1 MKKVFIFI
9 PLFFFFSCVYS
20 QTIVSVVPDE
30 AEQGDELEITIT
42 GEDTQWTQGTN
53 VLFFKQGSE
62 TIYPSPQTVVSDIVI
77 KGFFYFNSGDE
88 TGLYDVRVENWST
101 GDDVVL
107 EDGFTLIEGLEGS
120 ITSVVPDSAHQV
132 EALTV
137 TITGENT
144 NFLQGSTIL
153 KFTNYEATIYPQ
165 SQNIISN
172 TVIEG
177 DFLFNTDHP
186 VDDYNVIVT
195 HTTGY
200 IALVDGFYLSAALVL
215 PELESIAPDTA
226 EQEETVTITISGQDT
241 HFDYPGINNEVK
253 LTGNALIYGYDINV
267 IDNTTLEATFT
278 FTYYHSTGN
287 YNVKV
292 FNQLDGTL
300 TLEDAFTLETGPNA
314 PGIVMVEP
322 DSAMQTEEVWIT
334 VTGENVDFEQS
345 SPTLYLHQENG
356 SIIFPVDQNVINDT
370 VVEGDFF
377 FNPNQNTGFYDVK
390 VGNTVAFLADG
401 FYLSEPENYP
411 GTPSNEPNTG
421 NQNEPVILTV
431 TVDYAHF
438 DHPDLETTA
447 SLINRDDGID
457 AESVTVIDSNVIEA
471 EFLFNSSHSPGIY
484 NLKLF
489 NLLDGTMWHTDAFTL
504 ESDTNSVQIT
514 EVSPDNSEQGESL
527 WITVTGQ
534 NTSFNTG
541 SATIK
546 FMQGSSTIIYP
557 YNENIIND
565 TEIEGDF
572 TFTTND
578 PVGYYDV
585 YVYDENGNWSVNKE
599 NGFLL
604 QLPVSIGENN
614 VARLGKVYP
623 NPANEIL
630 FIERGPNNT
639 KGIAIDILN
648 LAGEII
654 HINEMTSNQNTK
666 KIDVSGFDSG
676 VYLIKLRSETEVV
689 IEKIVIR

>member
-1 MKKVFIFI
+1 MKKIFIFI
-9 PLFFFFSCVYS
+9 PIFLFYTFLFS
-20 QTIVSVVPDE
+20 QTIVSVIPDE
-30 AEQGDELEITIT
+30 ADQGDELEVMVT
-42 GEDTQWTQGTN
+42 GENTQWMQGTN
-53 VLFFKQGSE
+53 ILFFNQGSE
-62 TIYPSPQTVVSDIVI
+62 TIYPSPQTIVSNTEI
-77 KGFFYFNSGDE
+77 KGFFYFNSGHE

-107 EDGFTLIEGLEGS
+107 EDGFTLNEGLEGT
-120 ITSVVPDSAHQV
+120 IISVVPDSAHQV

-137 TITGENT
+137 TVTGENT

-153 KFTNYEATIYPQ
+153 KFTNYEVTIYPHN
-165 SQNIISN
+165 QNIVNN

-177 DFLFNTDHP
+177 DFFFNPDHP
-186 VDDYNVIVT
+186 VDDYDVIVT
-195 HTTGY
+195 TTDGY
-200 IALVDGFYLSAALVL
+200 ITLEDGFHISAAPIL
-215 PELESIAPDTA
+215 PELESIDPETA
-226 EQEETVTITISGQDT
+226 EQEETFTMTISGQDT

-253 LTGNALIYGYDINV
+253 LTGISLIYGYDINV
-267 IDNTTLEATFT
+267 IDDTTLEATFT
-278 FTYYHSTGN
+278 FTYYHPTGN

-300 TLEDAFTLETGPNA
+300 ILEDAFTLETGPNP
-314 PGIVMVEP
+314 PGITLVEP
-322 DSAMQTEEVWIT
+322 DTAMQTEEVWIT
-334 VTGENVDFEQS
+334 VTGENVDFGQG

-356 SIIFPVDQNVINDT
+356 TIIYPTDQNVVNDT

-377 FNPNQNTGFYDVK
+377 FNPDQNTGFYDVK
-390 VGNTVAFLADG
+390 VGGTLAFLAEG
-401 FYLSEPENYP
+401 FYLSEPEDYP

-431 TVDYAHF
+431 IVDYAHF
-438 DHPDLETTA
+438 DHPGLETSA
-447 SLINRDDGID
+447 SLINRDNGIG

-471 EFLFNSSHSPGIY
+471 EFLFNSSHAPGIY
-484 NLKLF
+484 DLKLF
-489 NLLDGTMWHTDAFTL
+489 NLLDGTLWHTDAFTL
-504 ESDTNSVQIT
+504 EADTNSVQIV
-514 EVSPDNSEQGESL
+514 EVSPGYADQGESL
-527 WITVTGQ
+527 WSTVTGQ
-534 NTSFNTG
+534 NTSFSTG

-557 YNENIIND
+557 YNENIISD

-578 PVGYYDV
+578 PIGYYDV
-585 YVYDENGNWSVNKE
+585 FVYDENGDWSVNKE

-604 QLPVSIGENN
+604 QLGVSIGENN
-614 VARLGKVYP
+614 VAKLGKVYP
-623 NPANEIL
+623 NPTNEIL
-630 FIERGPNNT
+630 FIERGANNT

-654 HINEMTSNQNTK
+654 HINEMTSSQNTK

-676 VYLIKLRSETEVV
+676 VYLIKLRSDTEVV